1 MNFIYGLVPV
11 VEALRAGRRTISKI
25 VIATSVQPSRLN
37 ELIQLAR
44 GQKVTLERRDRRD
57 LDEFAKGGNHQGVI
71 ALLSGSDVGGRK
83 TAGYFDAEELLD
95 NIAGTPFLV
104 LLDCIEDP
112 HNLGAILRTC
122 ECAGVDGIFLPEHRS
137 AGLTETVAK
146 ISAGAIEYVK
156 VAKVT
161 NLVTLIA
168 DLKQRGIFV
177 VGVEGGMDT
186 VYTEVDMTVPL
197 ALVMGSEGKGVRRL
211 VKEKCDALI
220 SIPMLGKINS
230 LNVSVATGVVL
241 FEAQRQRAGKA
252 KTA

>member
-95 NIAGTPFLV
+95 NISGTPFLV

-156 VAKVT
+156 VSKVT
-161 NLVTLIA
+161 NLVTLINE
-168 DLKQRGIFV
+168 LKQRGIYV
-177 VGVEGGMDT
+177 VGVEGGMET
-186 VYTEVDMTVPL
+186 VYTEVDMAVPL

-241 FEAQRQRAGKA
+241 FEAQRQRAKA
-252 KTA
+252 KAV